1 MKVDIDSLEYAVCVL
16 IYKLELLLTWHL
28 GSRTLNVGSRFSFS
42 TPEHLPLGSDAFV
55 TIIPDGWPEGS
66 RIDARFYRSGA
77 DWVLWERGEIWVPH
91 NALFRARIH
100 FKPTE
105 DGLGVRLDPPAER
118 DRERAIVALGQL
130 ITSLEKERTLLGR
143 E

>member
-1 MKVDIDSLEYAVCVL
+1 MKAEIDSLAYAVSVL
-16 IYKLELLLTWHL
+16 MFKLELLLRWHF
-28 GSRTLNVGSRFSFS
+28 GCPTLDVGSRFSFS

-55 TIIPDGWPEGS
+55 TIIPDNWPKGS

-77 DWVLWERGEIWVPH
+77 DWVLWEGGEIYAPH

-105 DGLGVRLDPPAER
+105 DGLGVRLDPFAEM
-118 DRERAIVALGQL
+118 DRELVKVALGQL

-143 E
+143 